1 MSAPSRR
8 ARRAGLPLLIASAAL
23 ALAACSGA
31 GSSDP
36 PTAASPGSTEPA
48 PSAAIASPTPT
59 TASPAA
65 SPTGSPATTGS
76 AISISNFE
84 FQPATLTVPVGT
96 TVSWTNDEDAL
107 HTATS
112 GTPDD
117 RTGLFDSGEIDTGVS
132 FEVTFDEAGTFPF
145 FCDRHEF
152 MRGEITVAP

>member
-23 ALAACSGA
+23 ALAACSGT
-31 GSSDP
+31 GSSDRP
-36 PTAASPGSTEPA
+36 AAASPGPSEPA

-65 SPTGSPATTGS
+65 SPATSGS